1 MEDLFSTLEER
12 LLDIPPTD
20 SWPEMLT
27 LFRKASAKK
36 PHHWRLPAI
45 ACDAVGG
52 DANQAIL
59 AVLAIACSHISILLV
74 DDMLDADPRGEYHR
88 IGEGAAAN
96 LASGFQAVGLAAMA
110 RGIVEPEAR
119 ITALCSLNQMALTTA
134 LGQHMDVQNPQ
145 DVDAYWEIVRTKSS
159 PFFGVAL
166 QVGALVG
173 GASLDTAAQIEQF
186 GCLYGEMVQIHD
198 DLSDAMAAPANADW
212 MLGRASLPTLFAQ
225 VVDHPDRE
233 RFMAL
238 REVIPASDALA
249 EAQAIL
255 IRCGAVSYC
264 IDQLLCRVQAA
275 REILASTSFARPATE
290 SRLEGLLAGVVEPV
304 KNLFAEIG
312 LEQPE
317 TVFQPSEPVA

>member
-12 LLDIPPTD
+12 LIDIPPAD

-27 LFRKASAKK
+27 LFRTASTKK
-36 PHHWRLPAI
+36 THHWRLPAI
-45 ACDAVGG
+45 AYEAVGG

-88 IGEGAAAN
+88 IGEGAAVN
-96 LASGFQAVGLAAMA
+96 LASGFQAVGLAAIA
-110 RGIVEPEAR
+110 RGISEPEAR
-119 ITALCSLNQMALTTA
+119 LTALCSLNQMALTTA

-166 QVGALVG
+166 QVGALAG
-173 GASLDTAAQIEQF
+173 GAPLDTAAQIEQF
-186 GCLYGEMVQIHD
+186 GRLYGEMVQIHD

-212 MLGRASLPTLFAQ
+212 MLGRASLPILFAQ

-233 RFMAL
+233 RFIAL
-238 REVIPASDALA
+238 REAIPDSDALA
-249 EAQAIL
+249 EAQTIL

-275 REILASTSFARPATE
+275 REILANTSFVRPATE

-317 TVFQPSEPVA
+317 TVF